1 MQNQTEIPDKW
12 PDKWLEI
19 LTCTL
24 LDCYICDKKNKE
36 KQRKASKKRSW
47 KASSVNILVN
57 DIEIFLKRTKRK
69 RENMVANIVTIS
81 LKMKNKG
88 KLSAGKTI
96 QKCGQIRTDW
106 CFLAIQDFF

>member
-36 KQRKASKKRSW
+36 KQRKASKKS
-47 KASSVNILVN
+47 
-57 DIEIFLKRTKRK
+57 
-69 RENMVANIVTIS
+69 
-81 LKMKNKG
+81 
-88 KLSAGKTI
+88 
-96 QKCGQIRTDW
+96 
-106 CFLAIQDFF
+106 

>member
-36 KQRKASKKRSW
+36 KQRKASKK
-47 KASSVNILVN
+47 KANERYQDLPGKNKKKTKSDNLVT
-57 DIEIFLKRTKRK
+57 DDMKSF
-69 RENMVANIVTIS
+69 
-81 LKMKNKG
+81 LKMKNNG
-88 KLSAGKTI
+88 LLSI
-96 QKCGQIRTDW
+96 VNNISQKRIKRHQYGLINA
-106 CFLAIQDFF
+106 FSF

>member
-36 KQRKASKKRSW
+36 KQRKASKK
-47 KASSVNILVN
+47 KANERYQDLPEKNKIKTKSDNLVT
-57 DIEIFLKRTKRK
+57 DDMKSFLKIKNNGLLSIVNNISPKRIK
-69 RENMVANIVTIS
+69 RHQYGLINAFS
-81 LKMKNKG
+81 
-88 KLSAGKTI
+88 
-96 QKCGQIRTDW
+96 
-106 CFLAIQDFF
+106 F